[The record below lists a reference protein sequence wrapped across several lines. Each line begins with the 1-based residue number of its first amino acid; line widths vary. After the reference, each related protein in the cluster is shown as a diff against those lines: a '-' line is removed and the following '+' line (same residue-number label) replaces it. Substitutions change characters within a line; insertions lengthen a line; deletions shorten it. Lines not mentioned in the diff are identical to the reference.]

1 MADVNSGY
9 GIECGTGFAGHDGTC
24 VPIHS
29 MPKPAFCVADSN
41 DEVHWQQQ
49 LQPVLE

>member
-9 GIECGTGFAGHDGTC
+9 GIGFAEPDGTC
-24 VPIHS
+24 DPIHPMTKS
-29 MPKPAFCVADSN
+29 VLCVADSN